1 MKKEIAI
8 LFSTG
13 LLCLG
18 VFFAI
23 FSALQNKTIF
33 EKTLENIAHTYERI
47 ETKESYKIL
56 KTPNPYVEVSDEKFL
71 RWDAEI
77 FGFIKDF
84 PPKNPVN
91 GRSFILDKSEKALGL
106 RRLWN
111 THS

>member
-56 KTPNPYVEVSDEKFL
+56 KTPNPYVEVSDEKLMRRSIRGRFERHFSRYSPRFGGCRDFL
-71 RWDAEI
+71 RARFRYLI
-77 FGFIKDF
+77 
-84 PPKNPVN
+84 
-91 GRSFILDKSEKALGL
+91 
-106 RRLWN
+106 
-111 THS
+111 T